1 MHSILASLESRYPD
15 LRVCIADIEQSYR
28 ILRDA
33 FANGNKLLICGN
45 GGSASDSE
53 HIVGELMKGFEL
65 KRPVSA
71 EMREKLIQQ
80 NPEIGAYLAD
90 KLQGALPAIALTTH
104 SALISA
110 ISNDVASDMV
120 FAQQVYGYGQAGDVL
135 LGISTS
141 GNSANVINA
150 IHVAQTLGLPTIGLT
165 GKTGGKMSE
174 LCDVTICVPYDTTAE
189 IQERHLPVYHA
200 LCSLLEQEFFDA

>member
-1 MHSILASLESRYPD
+1 RYPD
-15 LRVCIADIEQSYR
+15 LRVCIADIEQSYH

-33 FANGNKLLICGN
+33 FANGNKLLISGN

-110 ISNDVASDMV
+110 ISNDVTSDMV

-135 LGISTS
+135 LSISTS
-141 GNSANVINA
+141 
-150 IHVAQTLGLPTIGLT
+150 
-165 GKTGGKMSE
+165 
-174 LCDVTICVPYDTTAE
+174 D
-189 IQERHLPVYHA
+189 
-200 LCSLLEQEFFDA
+200 